1 MKKIFV
7 LTVLCMM
14 ALLGFAN
21 NYKDD
26 GKVHYKCEAERTVE
40 KTFDVSANPTLEM
53 EGHYSDFIITAWD
66 EPQIDFSVKIS
77 VKGDDPKKVEAK
89 FKSIDIEFEEV
100 GNTIM
105 AKTVFGD
112 YKYKSFTGV
121 MTIKYYVKVPRD
133 VAMDLETKY
142 GDITIDEVREKL
154 KAEVKYGDFRADSLM
169 IENFADNYIYVQYG
183 NVNIDYV
190 KKFLL
195 RLDYGEAKINKCEYV
210 DGHLRYSKIY
220 ITDVQDAMLEN
231 KYSDSRIEKA
241 FKARFV
247 NTAYSDL
254 KVSNCTN
261 RLYANMK
268 YSDLSATMTSDSP
281 SVEIDGQYSDAVLY
295 INESAS
301 FNYDLESSYADIT
314 FRGFFDKERI
324 DRHGTYGSGEPGS
337 LDISTKYG
345 DVDIRKNK

>member
-154 KAEVKYGDFRADSLM
+154 KAEVKYGDFK
-169 IENFADNYIYVQYG
+169 ADNILIDDAMKNVVEVKYG
-183 NVNIDYV
+183 NINIDNV
-190 KKFLL
+190 GKIVLWL
-195 RLDYGEAKINKCEYV
+195 EYGDAKINTCNYI
-210 DGHLRYSKIY
+210 DGTLKYSKIF
-220 ITDVQDAMLEN
+220 ISDVNDAMLEN
-231 KYSDSRIEKA
+231 KYSTSRIEKA

-268 YSDLSATMTSDSP
+268 YTDLSATMTSDSP
-281 SVEIDGQYSDAVLY
+281 SVDIDGQYSDAVLY

-314 FRGFFDKERI
+314 FRGFFDKEKI
-324 DRHGTYGSGEPGS
+324 GGHGTYGNGEPGS

-345 DVDIRKNK
+345 DVKIYKNK

>member
-7 LTVLCMM
+7 LTVLCLT
-14 ALLGFAN
+14 AFFAKAN
-21 NYKDD
+21 NYKGNDDHYKYEQERIVEKSFNVDALSSLEMD
-26 GKVHYKCEAERTVE
+26 GK
-40 KTFDVSANPTLEM
+40 F
-53 EGHYSDFIITAWD
+53 SDFIITAWD
-66 EPQIDFSVKIS
+66 EQQIDFKIKITVKS
-77 VKGDDPKKVEAK
+77 DNQKKMESK
-89 FKSIDIEFEEV
+89 FNSIGIYLAQE
-100 GNTIM
+100 GNHIK
-105 AKTVFGD
+105 AETVFGD
-112 YKYKSFTGV
+112 YDYKSFDGSI
-121 MTIKYYVKVPRD
+121 TIKYYVKVPRD
-133 VAMDLETKY
+133 VSMDLETKY

-241 FKARFV
+241 FKAKFV

-295 INESAS
+295 LNGTAS
-301 FNYDLESSYADIT
+301 FNYDLESSYGDIT
-314 FRGFFDKERI
+314 FKGFFDTSSI
-324 DRHGTYGSGEPGS
+324 AGNGHYGNGEPGR
-337 LDISTKYG
+337 LDISIRYG
-345 DVDIRKNK
+345 DVDICKNK